1 LITFC
6 PSIFPRRIEP
16 IAAKTGKDKAAVT
29 AVGFAPRILQDGSAV
44 LAIGMESGNIELW
57 ALGSNEDEAASPCRL
72 LFAVPSNLCHIAD
85 VKRIAFRPH
94 DAEEE
99 IVFASCGMDNGVR
112 IFSVLLR

>member
-1 LITFC
+1 MH
-6 PSIFPRRIEP
+6 
-16 IAAKTGKDKAAVT
+16 
-29 AVGFAPRILQDGSAV
+29 DGSAV

-57 ALGSNEDEAASPCRL
+57 ALGNNEDCRL

-85 VKRIAFRPH
+85 VKKIAFRPH